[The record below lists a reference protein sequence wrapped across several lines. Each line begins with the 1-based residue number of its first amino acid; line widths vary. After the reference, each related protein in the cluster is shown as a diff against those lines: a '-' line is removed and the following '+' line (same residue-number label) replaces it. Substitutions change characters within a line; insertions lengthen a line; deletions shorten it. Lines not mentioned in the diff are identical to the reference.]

1 MKKTVLLIFAVLF
14 CFATVKAQEVV
25 ADNQMA
31 ATSENKP
38 MVDASF
44 QTEYSNMFAHMTP
57 EEKAERISQFMAQNR
72 KLFNRKDYAKIMDML
87 ESLNERRLGT
97 VLLYA
102 EEDFKNPQMML
113 AVSIIAPILT
123 FNILSGIDR
132 LLIEDTGLGILKTL
146 TWGGLWIWTI
156 VDWFT
161 IQKRTRNHN
170 FEVLKEHC
178 GVYDRY

>member
-1 MKKTVLLIFAVLF
+1 MKKTVLLIIATLF
-14 CFATVKAQEVV
+14 CFVTAKAQDVV
-25 ADNQMA
+25 ADNQ
-31 ATSENKP
+31 ATSENKA

-44 QTEYSNMFAHMTP
+44 RTERANPFVNMT
-57 EEKAERISQFMAQNR
+57 EEERMERINQFMAQNR
-72 KLFNRKDYAKIMDML
+72 KLFNRRDYGKIMDML
-87 ESLNERRLGT
+87 EGLNERRLNT

-102 EEDFKNPQMML
+102 EEDFKDPRMML
-113 AVSIIAPILT
+113 AVSIVAPILT

-161 IQKRTRNHN
+161 IQKRTRKHN
-170 FEVLKEHC
+170 FEILKEHC

>member
-1 MKKTVLLIFAVLF
+1 MKKTVLLVIATLF
-14 CFATVKAQEVV
+14 CFATAKAQDVV
-25 ADNQMA
+25 ADNQN
-31 ATSENKP
+31 ATGEKSA

-44 QTEYSNMFAHMTP
+44 RTESANAYANMS
-57 EEKAERISQFMAQNR
+57 EEERMERINQFMAQNR
-72 KLFNRKDYAKIMDML
+72 KLFNRRDYGKIMDML
-87 ESLNERRLGT
+87 EGLNERRLNT

-102 EEDFKNPQMML
+102 EEDFKDPRMML
-113 AVSIIAPILT
+113 AVSIVAPILT

-161 IQKRTRNHN
+161 IQKRTRKHN
-170 FEVLKEHC
+170 FEILKEHC